1 MQNDEI
7 ERKKKSYKNQGIC
20 FYSTWVNST
29 NPPLAI

>member
-1 MQNDEI
+1 MMKLKE
-7 ERKKKSYKNQGIC
+7 KKKSYKNQGIC